1 MFKKMIELAK
11 NQFNKMKNFDSE
23 NEFNKY
29 NIAQNNSIFSKNLD
43 EKISSSQSRISEIRK
58 SIRNTKL

>member
-29 NIAQNNSIFSKNLD
+29 NITQNNSIFSKNLD